1 MLTDQISPRVLEEYK
16 NEKLPQERIDFLIQ
30 QANEQLEEIAQNE
43 EIYDSFLNKVKTPK
57 KIDNI
62 ILWMLIMSNEYIVE
76 EYIDKF
82 NKRDFREVIP
92 VSDLADLL
100 LYAVHLDKVK
110 NTPLDGFD
118 YFVEYEDEG
127 KDEMDQYAFT
137 NTFIYIQKQKEVPLE
152 F

>member
-1 MLTDQISPRVLEEYK
+1 MLTDQISARVLEEYK
-16 NEKLPQERIDFLIQ
+16 NEKLPQERIDFLIS

-43 EIYDSFLNKVKTPK
+43 ELYESFLNKVKAPE

-62 ILWMLIMSNEYIVE
+62 VLWMLIMSNEYIVE

-118 YFVEYEDEG
+118 YFLEYEDEG